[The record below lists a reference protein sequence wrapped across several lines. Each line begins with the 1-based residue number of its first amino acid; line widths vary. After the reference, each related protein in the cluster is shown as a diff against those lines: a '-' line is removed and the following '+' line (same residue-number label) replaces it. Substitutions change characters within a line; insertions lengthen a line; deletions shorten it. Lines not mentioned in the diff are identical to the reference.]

1 MNNRLGDLPV
11 WNDEEDSD
19 EDDVP
24 FPGDV
29 EMQQGNQQQPH
40 YMDNYFREVDSIKA
54 DIDAVGQASK
64 RIAEIHEQALGATT
78 GEEESALSRQLKPL
92 IEGTNKQA
100 QRTKTLLGLLK
111 EETDK
116 LKAEGTLNA
125 SDIR

>member
-1 MNNRLGDLPV
+1 MNNRLGDIPV

-19 EDDVP
+19 EDDLSE
-24 FPGDV
+24 GDI
-29 EMQQGNQQQPH
+29 EQSKLQQPN
-40 YMDNYFREVDSIKA
+40 YMENFFKEVDSIKA
-54 DIDAVGQASK
+54 DIDSVDQATN

-78 GEEESALSRQLKPL
+78 TDEETALSKQLKPL
-92 IEGTNKQA
+92 IEGTNKRA

-111 EETDK
+111 EETEK